1 MTTVVQGS
9 PPRPT
14 DSSVYLDTKKAMS
27 VYASTSGG
35 FPNKAR
41 QAAALKDSLQRGRA
55 SQVDF
60 STYYSLSYDSPW
72 RVLNRRNDV
81 MYRKL

>member
-1 MTTVVQGS
+1 MQGS

-27 VYASTSGG
+27 VYASTAGG
-35 FPNKAR
+35 FPDKAR
-41 QAAALKDSLQRGRA
+41 QAAALKDRLQRGRA